1 MKKINSIRALLIA
14 LMLTFTFAIPALASV
29 KTQAVPVEADQAVP
43 TEPVTETASIDIA
56 APTSDAQDA
65 AVETEVIDNEID
77 TVSEETD
84 DVIEE
89 TAEEVVETASEV
101 EAEDPPIPYC
111 SYCGSEDHSYTYC
124 AQRSID
130 NGAVGRW
137 VISNAGIDVACYYY
151 TEFYE
156 SGASVQRV
164 TDAWDSAAYFPYNG
178 LYIISDHS
186 NQEFNSLKYVSVG
199 MDAYMDYG
207 DYQQKYVCTRFEYG
221 YNDSGIIADASHT
234 GIYYYDYNNGGV
246 TCYTCNGNWQNI
258 ILVSFQPVYD

>member
-101 EAEDPPIPYC
+101 EAEDLP
-111 SYCGSEDHSYTYC
+111 
-124 AQRSID
+124 
-130 NGAVGRW
+130 
-137 VISNAGIDVACYYY
+137 
-151 TEFYE
+151 
-156 SGASVQRV
+156 
-164 TDAWDSAAYFPYNG
+164 FP
-178 LYIISDHS
+178 
-186 NQEFNSLKYVSVG
+186 SLRLLR
-199 MDAYMDYG
+199 
-207 DYQQKYVCTRFEYG
+207 QQGPFVCVLCP
-221 YNDSGIIADASHT
+221 ASH
-234 GIYYYDYNNGGV
+234 
-246 TCYTCNGNWQNI
+246 
-258 ILVSFQPVYD
+258 